1 MKIGT
6 EKIYINF
13 TNIPNQNGA
22 QKVQSVVSVVLK
34 SVLNIVESKYSY
46 TKNVVAFDASRK

>member
-13 TNIPNQNGA
+13 TILNQNGA